1 MNEMQGS
8 EVIISLP
15 IEPDRPRGLF
25 TSVAQ
30 MLPSLERDG
39 VDRTG
44 SGVTHVP
51 FPCTDSV
58 AGPLDCDSD
67 GAVFIPGDTGD
78 NDKSAAIRY
87 YPSYEDPD
95 SGTDP
100 DSYPWV
106 RHNPFKIVDGLSCS
120 TISLPMENSPTRS
133 LPNTLRAL
141 IRRSLSGMFTAE
153 LVTGDASGNPSL
165 NDLAEDYGTATDMQA
180 AAFAIENHLADRL
193 HGSQGTVL
201 LPLGL
206 LAVAVDSGWVMISGN
221 SIETVS
227 GHKVIADPG
236 FLGDPTNPKDVTPAA
251 QQIFAMGSIFYG
263 SRAFRELEG
272 ATDLDTNRVNQLIE
286 TYAQLAYSPCTVGTV
301 TLEA

>member
-1 MNEMQGS
+1 MEGS

-25 TSVAQ
+25 TSVAE

-44 SGVTHVP
+44 AGVVHVP

-58 AGPLDCDSD
+58 AGPLTCDSN

-78 NDKSAAIRY
+78 NDKSDAIRF
-87 YPSYEDPD
+87 YPEYEDPN

-100 DSYPWV
+100 EFYPWV
-106 RHNPFKIVDGLSCS
+106 THNAFKIVDGLSCS

-153 LVTGDASGNPSL
+153 LVTGEAGSNPSL
-165 NDLAEDYGTATDMQA
+165 NDLAEDYGSSSTMQA
-180 AAFAIENHLADRL
+180 AAFTIENHLADVL
-193 HGSQGTVL
+193 HGARGTVL

-206 LAVAVDSGWVMISGN
+206 LPVAVDSGWVMVSGN
-221 SIETVS
+221 SLETVS

-236 FLGDPTNPKDVTPAA
+236 FLGDPDNPKDITPAT
-251 QQIFAMGSIFYG
+251 QQIFAMGSVFFG
-263 SRAFRELEG
+263 SRAFRELQG
-272 ATDLDTNRVNQLIE
+272 AVNLDTNRVNQLIE
-286 TYAQLAYSPCTVGTV
+286 TFAQLAYNPCTVGTV
-301 TLEA
+301 TLEG